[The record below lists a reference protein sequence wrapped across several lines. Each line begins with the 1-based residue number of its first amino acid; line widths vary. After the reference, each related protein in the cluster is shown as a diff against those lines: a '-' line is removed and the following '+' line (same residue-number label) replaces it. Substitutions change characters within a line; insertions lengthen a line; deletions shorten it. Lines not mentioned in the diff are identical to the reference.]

1 MKQILQV
8 YFLALFSK
16 LGTSGAE
23 SYESRVKR
31 LTIVIGSS
39 GLSFR
44 LLT

>member
-1 MKQILQV
+1 MKQIPQL
-8 YFLALFSK
+8 FPALFSK

-23 SYESRVKR
+23 SYESRVEA
-31 LTIVIGSS
+31 LTIVIGF